1 METRYNSPITKKQF
15 FFTNTKLSTP
25 KFHSIKLY
33 KSNQQLSKA
42 ITDIKNINN
51 NFSFKIKRNQ
61 KIKLK
66 RDNKPIQYNS
76 EDLKNDLM
84 SFRAEAIKRK
94 NELIKLKIKCGR
106 LMIDNVNNKT
116 LIANIL
122 GIPKNKYLTKD
133 TVIKKIKNCKMNKE
147 EKESL
152 KTSYEILKLKSE
164 FNNKKTLLS
173 EKAKYLEILN
183 KNSKLKNISIL
194 QDEFNNKCEQ
204 EKSLI
209 KKLSSLGKKYSQQQN
224 LLSEMKEKLKM
235 QNITSENLLEL
246 ETQGVDK
253 INQMLDQKVTLIKQ
267 IYSLKDKIK
276 KHKKSYF
283 SKEKENIEKERNNS
297 FDEQKLNILNEYS
310 KIRLEEETSIS
321 QMTKNNEADE
331 SVLKNYSEE
340 IALLQKEYNNLY
352 LQLNNYKEEKPKLI
366 FKSKEPKKNIEK
378 MESLKK
384 ELIKLKELKIETE
397 QKNNKIQN
405 ELKKKNNDY
414 NIDNEMLS
422 KKIEDNIN
430 TKNKLDKKIQ
440 ELNETKEKLNNKSKE
455 IISKINQAKEEYD
468 KLIQNEKELKI
479 QIEQNSLLNQENIQ
493 NKEKEKKDNMI
504 KLTKKRKNEIDNLK
518 NEQNKLIHS
527 KKNLEDENNYL
538 KQELDGF
545 NQSLN
550 EYEKIEQELTDANHK
565 LNNMKNK

>member
-164 FNNKKTLLS
+164 FNNKKKLLS

-209 KKLSSLGKKYSQQQN
+209 KKLSSLGKKY
-224 LLSEMKEKLKM
+224 
-235 QNITSENLLEL
+235 IC
-246 ETQGVDK
+246 
-253 INQMLDQKVTLIKQ
+253 
-267 IYSLKDKIK
+267 
-276 KHKKSYF
+276 
-283 SKEKENIEKERNNS
+283 
-297 FDEQKLNILNEYS
+297 
-310 KIRLEEETSIS
+310 
-321 QMTKNNEADE
+321 
-331 SVLKNYSEE
+331 SVRVY
-340 IALLQKEYNNLY
+340 
-352 LQLNNYKEEKPKLI
+352 
-366 FKSKEPKKNIEK
+366 
-378 MESLKK
+378 
-384 ELIKLKELKIETE
+384 
-397 QKNNKIQN
+397 
-405 ELKKKNNDY
+405 
-414 NIDNEMLS
+414 
-422 KKIEDNIN
+422 
-430 TKNKLDKKIQ
+430 
-440 ELNETKEKLNNKSKE
+440 
-455 IISKINQAKEEYD
+455 
-468 KLIQNEKELKI
+468 
-479 QIEQNSLLNQENIQ
+479 
-493 NKEKEKKDNMI
+493 
-504 KLTKKRKNEIDNLK
+504 
-518 NEQNKLIHS
+518 
-527 KKNLEDENNYL
+527 
-538 KQELDGF
+538 
-545 NQSLN
+545 
-550 EYEKIEQELTDANHK
+550 
-565 LNNMKNK
+565 

>member
-1 METRYNSPITKKQF
+1 
-15 FFTNTKLSTP
+15 
-25 KFHSIKLY
+25 
-33 KSNQQLSKA
+33 
-42 ITDIKNINN
+42 
-51 NFSFKIKRNQ
+51 
-61 KIKLK
+61 
-66 RDNKPIQYNS
+66 
-76 EDLKNDLM
+76 M

-164 FNNKKTLLS
+164 FNNKKKLLS
-173 EKAKYLEILN
+173 EKTKYLEILN

-297 FDEQKLNILNEYS
+297 FDEQKLYILNEYS

-378 MESLKK
+378 MESLIK

-397 QKNNKIQN
+397 QKHNKIQN